1 MESAGEG
8 GCKPTYTA
16 RRTRQSLA
24 FARVPPRAASF
35 LFRPSPRRTVTARR
49 ALSLFL
55 SLSRAEF
62 QNPFDARMMNLR
74 APIISTPPRASP
86 TRDATRSRRARSR
99 SPLALARA
107 RHPSSPS
114 RTAHRSMNSTVQTN
128 ERLLSLASSSRR
140 TRCDAMRFDALD
152 RACVSRSI
160 PRSIDRPVVA
170 ECRAPTHGRP
180 HPNPSRGKLIPRAR
194 DASMGISHVD
204 VRRSGSRSEFVDY
217 ISFPRVR
224 ARSKAM

>member
-1 MESAGEG
+1 
-8 GCKPTYTA
+8 
-16 RRTRQSLA
+16 
-24 FARVPPRAASF
+24 
-35 LFRPSPRRTVTARR
+35 
-49 ALSLFL
+49 
-55 SLSRAEF
+55 
-62 QNPFDARMMNLR
+62 MNLR
-74 APIISTPPRASP
+74 APIISNPPPPRASP
-86 TRDATRSRRARSR
+86 TRDATRTRRARSR

-170 ECRAPTHGRP
+170 ECRAPTTGRTRP
-180 HPNPSRGKLIPRAR
+180 HRCRGKLIPRAR
-194 DASMGISHVD
+194 CASMGISHVD
-204 VRRSGSRSEFVDY
+204 VRRSGLRSEFVDY

-224 ARSKAM
+224 ARSTPIEIRGGRDRGWMDW